1 MRASSM
7 PATSRPSCST
17 SRRTARSH
25 STGTT
30 RSRRGRA
37 WRARRGRHEPRPAAD
52 VRDHDPRTGDL
63 PRVRGDLEGA
73 DAAAHAAHVGHERDP
88 RHRDRRCD
96 ARRRRRSQGHA
107 DDDHRARRR
116 RARLGERR
124 RRLRRHRP
132 DARDV
137 QEAGAQRARRVSRE
151 ATNLLYL
158 VTIVTFV
165 LALRFLS
172 NPATARR
179 GNQIGAIGMLVAI
192 VVTFAQDAIM
202 SYWEIGAGMAVGGT
216 FGAIAA
222 RRVRMTAMPQ
232 MVALFN
238 GVGGGAAALISLAEF
253 HNLAPDPG
261 TLKTDISA
269 SIVLS
274 AIIGSISFAGSMIA
288 FEKLQE
294 LIGGRPIVYPLQQA
308 TNALLFLAIVAAGI
322 AIAAGSE
329 RQWLIWALVL
339 GSLLFGVLFVL
350 PIGGADMPV
359 VISLLNAFT
368 GLAAAATG
376 FELENN
382 VLIVSGMLVGAS
394 GTMLTILMG
403 RAMNRSIANVLFG
416 AFGQLAPA
424 AASTGGSATNGDV
437 RSASPEDVAVMLA
450 YAQKVVFVP
459 GYGMAVAQA
468 QHDVRALADLLE
480 SRGVEVS
487 YAIHP
492 VAGRMP
498 GHMNVLLAE
507 ANVPYPQLKEM
518 DDANNEFPRTDVAL
532 VIGAND
538 VVNPDARNNQGS
550 PIYGMPI
557 LNVDQSQQVVVLKR
571 SMNPG
576 FAGIENPLF
585 LNPKTVMLFGDAKSS
600 VEKLAASV
608 KAV

>member
-1 MRASSM
+1 VSQ
-7 PATSRPSCST
+7 
-17 SRRTARSH
+17 
-25 STGTT
+25 
-30 RSRRGRA
+30 
-37 WRARRGRHEPRPAAD
+37 D
-52 VRDHDPRTGDL
+52 V
-63 PRVRGDLEGA
+63 
-73 DAAAHAAHVGHERDP
+73 
-88 RHRDRRCD
+88 
-96 ARRRRRSQGHA
+96 
-107 DDDHRARRR
+107 
-116 RARLGERR
+116 
-124 RRLRRHRP
+124 
-132 DARDV
+132 
-137 QEAGAQRARRVSRE
+137 
-151 ATNLLYL
+151 TNLLYL
-158 VTIVTFV
+158 ITIVTFI

-172 NPATARR
+172 HPTTARR
-179 GNQIGAIGMLVAI
+179 GNWIGAVGMLIAV
-192 VVTFAQDAIM
+192 VVTFVQDEIV
-202 SYWEIGAGMAVGGT
+202 SFWEIAVGMVIGGV
-216 FGAIAA
+216 FGAVAA
-222 RRVRMTAMPQ
+222 RKVRMTAMPQ

-253 HNLAPDPG
+253 HNHAPDPG

-269 SIVLS
+269 SIMLS
-274 AIIGSISFAGSMIA
+274 AIIGSISFAGSMVA
-288 FEKLQE
+288 FAKLQE
-294 LIGGRPIVYPLQQA
+294 LIRGRPIVYPLQQP
-308 TNALLFLAIVAAGI
+308 TNALLFAAMLAAGI
-322 AIAAGSE
+322 SIAAGVE
-329 RQWLIWALVL
+329 QQWVL
-339 GSLLFGVLFVL
+339 GALLGGAALFGILFVL

-394 GTMLTILMG
+394 GTLLTMLMG
-403 RAMNRSIANVLFG
+403 RAMNRSVLNVLFG

-424 AASTGGSATNGDV
+424 AAGAAAGSADGQV
-437 RSASPEDVAVMLA
+437 RSASADDIAVMLA
-450 YAQKVVFVP
+450 YAKKVVFVP

-480 SRGVEVS
+480 TRGVEVS

-518 DDANNEFPRTDVAL
+518 DDANAEFPRTDVAL

-538 VVNPDARNNQGS
+538 VVNPDARNNSGS

-557 LNVDQSQQVVVLKR
+557 LNVDQAQQVVVLKR

-585 LNPKTVMLFGDAKSS
+585 LNPKTVMLFGDAKES
-600 VEKLAASV
+600 VDRLAASV
-608 KAV
+608 KTL